1 MIFKRICAIFLIS
14 VLIFSL
20 CGCSFREATDDSLL
34 KPPRPMG
41 EMFEIQQAL
50 ENAVTEKYTLKFPT
64 SGDYRSAI
72 FPKDI
77 NGDGKNEALAFYST
91 VADNAVT
98 MHVNFI
104 INQGGEWRSVADF
117 RLVATGVEAVDF
129 KDMNGDGTAE
139 VLVGWSVYGTVDKA
153 LGVYSFDG
161 GKFTQRA
168 MENYTHY
175 LCEDIDN
182 DGNMELFVSHLDS
195 KNESAT
201 AKLIRLT
208 DSGLLE
214 LGNCPLDNTATSY
227 YKPIVGKLTN
237 GNIAIYFDAVKGS
250 GLITEVLQ
258 IKDSV
263 MTNALTPIDAPPI
276 STYRASSVEIRDL
289 NGDGVY
295 GIPMP
300 ILLTQTP
307 GSESENIYLTEWYT
321 VGYDKLDYS
330 LSALMNYVDG
340 YYIVVPEKWKGK
352 ITVTRDTPNR
362 IRTVMAIDEKTGNS
376 SDVLVRVQTVLIDQ
390 KLTDGAVKLENAT
403 EIARKGEYCYMVFVG
418 DGKSAAAVTLDEFK
432 NLFKVLE

>member
-1 MIFKRICAIFLIS
+1 MKLKRFCAIFLILAF
-14 VLIFSL
+14 VFSL
-20 CGCSFREATDDSLL
+20 CGCSFRDATDDSLL
-34 KPPRPMG
+34 KPPRPVG
-41 EMFEIQQAL
+41 EMYDIQQAL

-72 FPKDI
+72 FQRDI
-77 NGDGKNEALAFYST
+77 NGDGVLEAVAFYST

-98 MHVNFI
+98 MHINFI
-104 INQGGEWRSVADF
+104 INVGEEWHSVADF
-117 RLVATGVEAVDF
+117 RCVATGVELVDF
-129 KDMNGDGTAE
+129 RDMNADGIE
-139 VLVGWSVYGTVDKA
+139 EILVGWSVYGTVDKA
-153 LGVYSFDG
+153 LGVYSFADS
-161 GKFTQRA
+161 KFTQRA

-175 LCEDIDN
+175 LCEDIDK

-195 KNESAT
+195 KNESAR

-208 DSGLLE
+208 DLGLLE
-214 LGNCPLDNTATSY
+214 LGNCVLDNTATSY
-227 YKPIVGKLTN
+227 YKPIVGKLNN
-237 GNIAIYFDAVKGS
+237 GNTAIYFDAVKGS

-263 MTNALTPIDAPPI
+263 MTNALTPIDAAPI
-276 STYRASSVEIRDL
+276 STYRSSNVEIRDL

-300 ILLTQTP
+300 SLLTQTP
-307 GSESENIYLTEWYT
+307 GAESENIYITDWYT

-340 YYIVVPEKWKGK
+340 YYIAVPEKWKNK

-376 SDVLVRVQTVLIDQ
+376 SDVLIKVQTVLIDQ
-390 KLTDGAVKLENAT
+390 KMEEGTVKLENAT
-403 EIARKGEYCYMVFVG
+403 EIARKGDYCYMVFVG
-418 DGKSAAAVTLDEFK
+418 ESKSKAAVTLDEFK
-432 NLFKVLE
+432 NLFKILD